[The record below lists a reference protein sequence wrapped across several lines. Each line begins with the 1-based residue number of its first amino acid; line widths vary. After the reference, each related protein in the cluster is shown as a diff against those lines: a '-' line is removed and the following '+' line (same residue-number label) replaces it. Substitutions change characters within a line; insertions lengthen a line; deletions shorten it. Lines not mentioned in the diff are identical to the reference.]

1 MDLDFY
7 FSKHWSNKIYAAAAA
22 AAAKSLS
29 SYNKDT
35 SNTVTQAE

>member
-7 FSKHWSNKIYAAAAA
+7 FSKHWSNKIYAAAA